1 MFEARI
7 SSLPFFSPS
16 LFPFFVSVGGV
27 GCERVKRQRRGR
39 GREREKERN
48 KLLDSQSCYSQF
60 HNGHFRYALVNVA

>member
-1 MFEARI
+1 MRESEKAE
-7 SSLPFFSPS
+7 
-16 LFPFFVSVGGV
+16 
-27 GCERVKRQRRGR
+27 ERR

>member
-27 GCERVKRQRRGR
+27 GCERVKRQRRG
-39 GREREKERN
+39 GEERERRKEIN
-48 KLLDSQSCYSQF
+48 CLIVSPVT
-60 HNGHFRYALVNVA
+60 HNSIMGTFVMPL